1 MRAVTNPTLVSHVR
15 PLAEYATVKRVFDL
29 LVAAILLVILAPV
42 LLACALA
49 IKLDSRGPVLHRQ
62 VRVGEG
68 GRRFSMLKF
77 RSMVAHADTLSHRDY
92 ALAYINGAAQRQEQ
106 AGQALFK
113 LADDPRITR
122 VGTWLRRTSLDELPQ
137 LWNVVRG
144 DMSLVGPRPPLQY
157 EVEHYQPS
165 HLLRLAA
172 RPGITGLWQVRG
184 RGRTTFEEMVAIDC
198 EYIRTQSIG
207 LDVRILLSTIPV
219 VVRCRDA
226 R

>member
-1 MRAVTNPTLVSHVR
+1 MRAVTNPSLVSHVR
-15 PLAEYATVKRVFDL
+15 PLTDYATVKRVFDL
-29 LVAAILLVILAPV
+29 LVAFILLVVLAPV

-62 VRVGEG
+62 LRVGEG
-68 GRRFSMLKF
+68 GRRFTMLKF
-77 RSMVAHADTLSHRDY
+77 RSMVARADTLSHRDY

-122 VGTWLRRTSLDELPQ
+122 VGAWLRRTSLDELPQ

-198 EYIRTQSIG
+198 EYIRRQSMG
-207 LDVRILLSTIPV
+207 LDVRILMSTIPV